1 MEGKAAISQN
11 VVNFFKREKHDAPKG
26 MYGIKQQFEPSDTFV
41 GSTSFWLLTTSPLL
55 LLLIG
60 FIFRNKEYSDA
71 ELLLLRRKKANSIA
85 LRRLATAKKLMQ
97 NKNEQGFYNEVIRA
111 LWEYLSD
118 KLYIPQ
124 AQLSKENIAEKLTA
138 KNISQNKIDALNE
151 TLESCEQALFSPE
164 IAQNKMPVTFDKAR
178 ELIIDFEED
187 LKSKS

>member
-1 MEGKAAISQN
+1 MLN
-11 VVNFFKREKHDAPKG
+11 LFKREKENVPKG
-26 MYGIKQQFEPSDTFV
+26 MYGIKQQFVASNTFV
-41 GSTSFWLLTTSPLL
+41 GSNSFWLLTASPFL

-60 FIFRNKEYSDA
+60 FVFRNKEYSDS
-71 ELLLLRRKKANSIA
+71 ELLLLRRKKANAIA

-97 NKNEQGFYNEVIRA
+97 NKNEQAFYNEVIRA
-111 LWEYLSD
+111 LWEFLSD

-138 KNISQNKIDALNE
+138 KNVSQHKIDALNE

-164 IAQNKMPVTFDKAR
+164 IAQNKMPATFDKAR

-187 LKSKS
+187 LKMMKD